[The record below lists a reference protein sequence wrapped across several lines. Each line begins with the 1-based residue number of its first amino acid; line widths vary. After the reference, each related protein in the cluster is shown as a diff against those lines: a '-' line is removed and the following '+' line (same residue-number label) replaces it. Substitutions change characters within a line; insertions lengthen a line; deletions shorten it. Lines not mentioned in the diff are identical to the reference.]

1 MWKHFYNR
9 LIVIWFQSYD
19 TCTCTW
25 LSFVDSKEELEDY
38 DTEWEQT
45 QRALAISSEREKR
58 QNSRGRRKMG
68 GYLDIW
74 NDPESITSDNDE
86 AAEDIPSTSQS
97 QVIIIKL

>member
-1 MWKHFYNR
+1 MTFICR
-9 LIVIWFQSYD
+9 L
-19 TCTCTW
+19 
-25 LSFVDSKEELEDY
+25 EELEDY

-45 QRALAISSEREKR
+45 YRALAISNEREKR
-58 QNSRGRRKMG
+58 QNSRGRRKTG

-74 NDPESITSDNDE
+74 NDPEGITSDNDE